1 MRIGIVAGE
10 PSGDLLGAELIIAL
24 RKLDPN
30 LIVEGVAGPKMIEAG
45 CKALWPMERLSVM
58 GFIDPLMH
66 LPEILR
72 IRRNLKL
79 HFLKN
84 PPDVFIGIDSPDFN
98 LTLEL
103 KLKAKGIKTVHYAS
117 PSVWGWRQGRI
128 HKIKR
133 AVDLML
139 VLFPFETDIYKRHK
153 VPVKF
158 VGHPL
163 ADQIP
168 LEVDE
173 EKARKELGLPAKSK
187 VLGFFPGSRS
197 MEIKNLGEQFIRTAL
212 WCVEQEPK
220 LQIVTSMVD
229 KKRRQQFERI
239 LHRIAPSLPIKIFEN
254 KTQTVMAA
262 SDVLLLA
269 SGTVTLEGLLF
280 EKPMVVAYKMAKLTF
295 ELMKRLVKVKHFA
308 LPNLIAGRP
317 LVPEFIQN
325 EVAPEIMGP
334 ILLGY
339 LNHPDESSRLAAE
352 FLAIH
357 KQLKQNA
364 SEAAAKAIMKME
376 KVSDII

>member
-24 RKLDPN
+24 KKLNPD

-45 CKALWPMERLSVM
+45 CKALWPMERLSFM
-58 GFIDPLMH
+58 GFIGPLKH
-66 LPEILR
+66 LLDILH
-72 IRRNLKL
+72 IRRQLKK

-98 LTLEL
+98 LSLEL
-103 KLKAKGIKTVHYAS
+103 KLKTNGIKTVHYVS
-117 PSVWGWRQGRI
+117 PSVWGWREGRI

-139 VLFPFETDIYKRHK
+139 VLFPFETDIYKRYQI
-153 VPVKF
+153 PVKF

-163 ADQIP
+163 ADKIP

-173 EKARKELGLPAKSK
+173 TKARKDLGLSMAGK
-187 VLGFFPGSRS
+187 VLGIFPGSRS
-197 MEIKNLGEQFIRTAL
+197 MEIKNLGEPFIRTAL
-212 WCVEQEPK
+212 WCLKQEPK
-220 LQIVTSMVD
+220 LQIMTSMID
-229 KKRRQQFERI
+229 KKRQQQFERV
-239 LHRIAPSLPIKIFEN
+239 LQRVAPSLPIKIFEN
-254 KTQTVMAA
+254 KTHAVMAA
-262 SDVLLLA
+262 SDALLLA

-280 EKPMVVAYKMAKLTF
+280 EKPMVVAYKMAKITF
-295 ELMKRLVKVKHFA
+295 EIMKRIVKVKHFA

-317 LVPEFIQN
+317 LVPEFIQA
-325 EVAPEIMGP
+325 EVSPEIMGP

-339 LNHPDESSRLAAE
+339 LNNPEKNSRLAAE

-357 KQLKQNA
+357 KQLQNNA
-364 SEAAAKAIMKME
+364 SEVAAKAILGAR
-376 KVSDII
+376 S

>member
-10 PSGDLLGAELIIAL
+10 PSGDLLGAGLIAEL
-24 RKLDPN
+24 RKLDPD

-45 CKALWPMERLSVM
+45 CCALWPMERLSVM
-58 GFIDPLMH
+58 GFIDPLKR

-72 IRRNLKL
+72 IRHNLKKY
-79 HFLKN
+79 FLKN

-139 VLFPFETDIYKRHK
+139 TLFPFETDIYKRNHI
-153 VPVKF
+153 PVKF

-173 EKARKELGLPAKSK
+173 KEARRELGLPVGGK
-187 VLGFFPGSRS
+187 VLAIFPGSRS
-197 MEIKNLGEQFIRTAL
+197 MEIKNLGERFIRTAL

-220 LQIVTSMVD
+220 LQIVTSMAN
-229 KKRRQQFERI
+229 KKRRQQFEKI
-239 LHRIAPSLPIKIFEN
+239 LHRVAPSLSMKIFED

-262 SDVLLLA
+262 SDALLLA

-295 ELMKRLVKVKHFA
+295 QLMKRIVKVKHFA

-317 LVPEFIQN
+317 LVPEFIQE
-325 EVAPEIMGP
+325 EVSPEIMGP

-339 LNHPDESSRLAAE
+339 LNHPVESSRLAAE

-357 KQLKQNA
+357 KELQNNA
-364 SEAAAKAIMKME
+364 SEAAAKAILRVKP
-376 KVSDII
+376 D